1 MNRTPEPQP
10 ASEGSLPILYS
21 FRRCPYAIRARLA
34 VAASRTPCELREVVL
49 RDKPQALLDVSP
61 KATVPVL
68 VDIDGKIIDESL
80 DIMLWALN
88 QNDPGAWLQPSQGS
102 LADILAL
109 IRECDGSFKHH
120 LDRYKYPQRYQNVEA
135 TEHRDEAGAWLHAL
149 NDKLAVA
156 PYLFGHHA
164 TLADMA
170 IMPFVRQYAHTDM
183 AWFEIQPWPALRS
196 RLDAWKASEQFAQVM
211 EKYPAWTPQT
221 GGVRFPPV

>member
-1 MNRTPEPQP
+1 MNRTPKPHP
-10 ASEGSLPILYS
+10 IPDGSLPILYS
-21 FRRCPYAIRARLA
+21 FRRCPYAMRARLA

-68 VDIDGKIIDESL
+68 VDTDGTIIDESL

-88 QNDPGAWLQPSQGS
+88 QNDPDAWLRPSQGS

-109 IRECDGSFKHH
+109 ICECDGSFKHH
-120 LDRYKYPQRYQNVEA
+120 LDRYKYPQRYENVETHA
-135 TEHRDEAGAWLHAL
+135 HRDEAAAWLRTL
-149 NDKLAVA
+149 NDRLVAA

-183 AWFEIQPWPALRS
+183 AWFEAQPWPSLKS
-196 RLDAWKASEQFAQVM
+196 RLDAWKESERFAQVM
-211 EKYPAWTPQT
+211 EKYPAWTPQAC
-221 GGVRFPPV
+221 GIRFPPA